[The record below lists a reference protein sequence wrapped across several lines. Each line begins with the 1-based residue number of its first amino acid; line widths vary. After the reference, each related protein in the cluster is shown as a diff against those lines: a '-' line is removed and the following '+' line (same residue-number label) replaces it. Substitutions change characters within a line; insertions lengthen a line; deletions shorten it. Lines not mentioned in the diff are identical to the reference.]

1 MSRLVGAVA
10 RVLMAPVFIKGGINQ
25 VKKAHRLAPAVD
37 AALEEY
43 GIEVSASGEKLVKF
57 NGIGMTVAGGALALG
72 VFPRTSALTLAGL
85 LVPTTIVGQAFW
97 KEEDER
103 KRSAR
108 LSGALSN
115 AAIIGGLLLVAAR
128 RRR

>member
-43 GIEVSASGEKLVKF
+43 GIEVSVSGEELVKL

>member
-10 RVLMAPVFIKGGINQ
+10 RALMAPVFIRGGINQ
-25 VKKAHRLAPAVD
+25 VKKAHRLAPSVN

-43 GIEVSASGEKLVKF
+43 GIEVSVSGEELVKL

-72 VFPRTSALTLAGL
+72 VFPRTSALALAGL
-85 LVPTTIVGQAFW
+85 LVPTTLVGQAFW
-97 KEEDER
+97 KTQDER
-103 KRSAR
+103 KRATR

>member
-25 VKKAHRLAPAVD
+25 VKKAHQLAPSVD

-43 GIEVSASGEKLVKF
+43 GIEVSVSGEKLVKL
-57 NGIGMTVAGGALALG
+57 NGIGMTAAGSALALG

-97 KEEDER
+97 KTKEEG
-103 KRSAR
+103 KREVR

-115 AAIIGGLLLVAAR
+115 AAIIGGLLLVVAR

>member
-25 VKKAHRLAPAVD
+25 VKKAHQLAPAVD

-43 GIEVSASGEKLVKF
+43 DIEVSASGEKLVKL

>member
-10 RVLMAPVFIKGGINQ
+10 RILMAPVFIKGGINH
-25 VKKAHRLAPAVD
+25 VKKSHRLAPAVD

-43 GIEVSASGEKLVKF
+43 GIEVSASGEKLVKL

>member
-25 VKKAHRLAPAVD
+25 VQNAHRLAPAVD

-43 GIEVSASGEKLVKF
+43 GIEVSASGEKLVKL